1 LRFPGK
7 NSKVC
12 NDDNA
17 IFPSIISGELLMEL
31 KYLAEIAVIGG
42 SGLYDIKEFKDKKEI
57 KVPTPFGNPSDSII
71 TGKIQGIPCAFLPR
85 HGRKHTLL
93 PSEIPQK
100 ANIYA
105 LKLIGIK
112 TIISV
117 SAVGSLKQEL
127 KPAHFVFPYQMVD
140 ETKLRSATF
149 WGNGAVAHV
158 PMAEPFCK
166 SVLKVMYNESLKIKI
181 KSHLGGTY
189 VCMEGPQF
197 STKAE
202 SEFHRKMGYSII
214 GMTLA
219 TEAKLAREAGFCY
232 APVSLVT
239 DYDVWKEGEEV
250 SQDKVLKT
258 LKLNVENIKRLL
270 VKVIPLIPRVRCQN
284 KCASFIKSSLLT
296 AKENIPQKT
305 YKKLKLLFE

>member
-1 LRFPGK
+1 G
-7 NSKVC
+7 V
-12 NDDNA
+12 
-17 IFPSIISGELLMEL
+17 
-31 KYLAEIAVIGG
+31 
-42 SGLYDIKEFKDKKEI
+42 
-57 KVPTPFGNPSDSII
+57 
-71 TGKIQGIPCAFLPR
+71 KI
-85 HGRKHTLL
+85 
-93 PSEIPQK
+93 
-100 ANIYA
+100 
-105 LKLIGIK
+105 
-112 TIISV
+112 IISV
-117 SAVGSLKQEL
+117 SAVGSLQEKF
-127 KPAHFVFPYQMVD
+127 KPADFVFPYQMVD
-140 ETKLRSATF
+140 ETKLRNATF
-149 WGNGAVAHV
+149 FGNGAVAHV

-166 SVLKVMYNESLKIKI
+166 SVLKVMYNESLKSKI

-202 SEFHRKMGYSII
+202 SEFHRKIGYSII

-250 SQDKVLKT
+250 SQDKVIET
-258 LKLNVENIKRLL
+258 LKLNVENIKKLL
-270 VKVIPLIPRVRCQN
+270 VRVIPIIPHV
-284 KCASFIKSSLLT
+284 KCRNNCAGFIKTSMLT